1 MPPYSIAGPWTR
13 EEEDELLRLYGLRRV
28 EGLDEV
34 WELVRPGPKGAQVF
48 ARSEALEW
56 IKQIRRVAFGMG
68 G

>member
-1 MPPYSIAGPWTR
+1 MPYSIEGPWTGK
-13 EEEDELLRLYGLRRV
+13 EEEELLHLYGLKRV

-34 WELVRPGPKGAQVF
+34 WQLARPGPNGAQVF

>member
-1 MPPYSIAGPWTR
+1 M
-13 EEEDELLRLYGLRRV
+13 

-48 ARSEALEW
+48 ARSEALGW

>member
-1 MPPYSIAGPWTR
+1 MPHSIDGLWTR
-13 EEEDELLRLYGLRRV
+13 EEEDELLELYGLKRV

-34 WELVRPGPKGAQVF
+34 WQLVRPGPKGAQVF

-56 IKQIRRVAFGMG
+56 IRQVRRVAYGMG